1 MKNFDIEEFAGIED
15 VDVAE
20 YVQRASFTLTKEKRQ
35 ISQAQRNALRE
46 RLILMTAEVLADEFD
61 IEGVETDDGY
71 MLEIQSD
78 QLGVIAVELA
88 LKIKNLNYE
97 IPYND

>member
-1 MKNFDIEEFAGIED
+1 MKKFDIEEFDGIED
-15 VDVAE
+15 AEVAE
-20 YVQRASFTLTKEKRQ
+20 YIQRTSFTLTKEKRQ

-46 RLILMTAEVLADEFD
+46 RLILMTAEVLAYEFD